1 MNTADF
7 SVLSDELVVSL
18 NPLRRG
24 AHRARA
30 VCARLT
36 GLAMPWTSASAG
48 GERRDRSRSG
58 TAPAR
63 WPFPPAPVEEGTLV
77 GQAVSVPMP
86 APVSVP
92 VSAPVSVPVSGI
104 RPVIAPAVAPATP
117 ASVARERSLGN
128 ATVEPVSSQVTMKAM
143 VLDVVMVL
151 AWGAIIPGLMW
162 LGAAAGF

>member
-30 VCARLT
+30 VCAKLT
-36 GLAMPWTSASAG
+36 GLAMPWTTASAG

-63 WPFPPAPVEEGTLV
+63 WPFPPAPVEEGSLV
-77 GQAVSVPMP
+77 GQAVSVPT
-86 APVSVP
+86 SVP
-92 VSAPVSVPVSGI
+92 VSSPAPSPAFVPMPVI
-104 RPVIAPAVAPATP
+104 RPVAAPVAAPAAE
-117 ASVARERSLGN
+117 RERSLGN
-128 ATVEPVSSQVTMKAM
+128 ATVEPVTSQVTMKAM
-143 VLDVVMVL
+143 VVDVVMVL

-162 LGAAAGF
+162 LGAATGF

>member
-30 VCARLT
+30 VCAKLT
-36 GLAMPWTSASAG
+36 GLAMPWTTASAG

-63 WPFPPAPVEEGTLV
+63 WPFPPAPVEEDSLV
-77 GQAVSVPMP
+77 GQAVSVPT
-86 APVSVP
+86 SVP
-92 VSAPVSVPVSGI
+92 VSSPAPSPAFVPMPVI
-104 RPVIAPAVAPATP
+104 RPVAAPVAAPAAE
-117 ASVARERSLGN
+117 RERSLGN
-128 ATVEPVSSQVTMKAM
+128 ATVEPVTSQVTMKAM
-143 VLDVVMVL
+143 VVDVVMVL

>member
-30 VCARLT
+30 VCAKLT
-36 GLAMPWTSASAG
+36 GLAMPWTTASAG

-63 WPFPPAPVEEGTLV
+63 WPFPPAPVEEGSLV
-77 GQAVSVPMP
+77 GQAVSVPM
-86 APVSVP
+86 SVP
-92 VSAPVSVPVSGI
+92 VASPAAVSMPVI
-104 RPVIAPAVAPATP
+104 RPVASPAAAPAAE
-117 ASVARERSLGN
+117 RERSLGN
-128 ATVEPVSSQVTMKAM
+128 ATVEPVTSQVTMKAM

>member
-30 VCARLT
+30 VCAKLT
-36 GLAMPWTSASAG
+36 GLAMPWTTASAG

-63 WPFPPAPVEEGTLV
+63 WPFPPAPVEEGSLV
-77 GQAVSVPMP
+77 GQAVLVPT
-86 APVSVP
+86 SVP
-92 VSAPVSVPVSGI
+92 VSSPASVLVPVI
-104 RPVIAPAVAPATP
+104 RPVAAPAAGPAAPTAE
-117 ASVARERSLGN
+117 RERSLGN
-128 ATVEPVSSQVTMKAM
+128 ATVEPVTSQVTMKAM

>member
-30 VCARLT
+30 VCARLA
-36 GLAMPWTSASAG
+36 GLAMPWTTASAG

-63 WPFPPAPVEEGTLV
+63 WPFPPAPVEEGSLA
-77 GQAVSVPMP
+77 GQAVSVPMSVP
-86 APVSVP
+86 MSVP
-92 VSAPVSVPVSGI
+92 VSSPASVLVPVI
-104 RPVIAPAVAPATP
+104 RPVAAPAAGPAAPTAE
-117 ASVARERSLGN
+117 RERSLGN
-128 ATVEPVSSQVTMKAM
+128 ATVEPVTSQVTMKAM

>member
-30 VCARLT
+30 VCAKLT
-36 GLAMPWTSASAG
+36 GLAMPWTTASAG

-63 WPFPPAPVEEGTLV
+63 WPFPPAPVEEGSLV
-77 GQAVSVPMP
+77 GQAVSVPM
-86 APVSVP
+86 SVP
-92 VSAPVSVPVSGI
+92 VASPAAVSMPVI
-104 RPVIAPAVAPATP
+104 RPVAAPAAAPA
-117 ASVARERSLGN
+117 AERERSLGN
-128 ATVEPVSSQVTMKAM
+128 ATVEPVTSQVTMKAM

>member
-30 VCARLT
+30 VCAKLT
-36 GLAMPWTSASAG
+36 GLAMPWTTASG

-63 WPFPPAPVEEGTLV
+63 WPFPPAPVEEGSLV
-77 GQAVSVPMP
+77 GQAVSVPLL
-86 APVSVP
+86 VP
-92 VSAPVSVPVSGI
+92 VSSPASSPASVPTPVI
-104 RPVIAPAVAPATP
+104 RPVAAPASAPA
-117 ASVARERSLGN
+117 SERERSLGN
-128 ATVEPVSSQVTMKAM
+128 ATVEPVTSQVTMKAM

>member
-18 NPLRRG
+18 DPLRRG

-30 VCARLT
+30 VCAKLT
-36 GLAMPWTSASAG
+36 GLAMPWTTASAG

-63 WPFPPAPVEEGTLV
+63 WPFPPAPVEEGSLV
-77 GQAVSVPMP
+77 GQAVSVPT
-86 APVSVP
+86 SVP
-92 VSAPVSVPVSGI
+92 VSSPASSPAPSPAFVPMPVI
-104 RPVIAPAVAPATP
+104 RPVAAPVAAPAAE
-117 ASVARERSLGN
+117 RERSLGN
-128 ATVEPVSSQVTMKAM
+128 ATVEPVTSQVTMKAM
-143 VLDVVMVL
+143 VVDVVMVL